1 MLSKV
6 EVQFVKETAGFYT
19 DSRIVEEI
27 NRIRE
32 SVGNDDDTVTIDMV
46 RKARYKLGIKKVG
59 RSGRVRRDR
68 ED

>member
-1 MLSKV
+1 MLNGV
-6 EVQFVKETAGFYT
+6 EVKFVKETAGFYT

-27 NRIRE
+27 NRIRKD
-32 SVGNDDDTVTIDMV
+32 VGNDDAVTIDMV

>member
-32 SVGNDDDTVTIDMV
+32 SVGNDDDITIDMV